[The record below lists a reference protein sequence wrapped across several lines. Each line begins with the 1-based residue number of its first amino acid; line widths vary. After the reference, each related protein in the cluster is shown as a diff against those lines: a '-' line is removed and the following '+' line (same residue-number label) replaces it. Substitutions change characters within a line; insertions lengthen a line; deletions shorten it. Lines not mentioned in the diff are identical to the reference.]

1 MFPVIKAVMALILS
15 VAFVIPAKGLPSPRY
30 APVSNEGCP
39 YCLVIEEDAWCCE
52 DFCCE
57 PENQE
62 DPCDGSDCECPHCPG
77 APTASTPLNAIRPM
91 LPPQTNGI
99 LPCPYISGGG
109 KPVPGGDP
117 QKPWHRDNAGSWD
130 RKQTPAESRSF

>member
-1 MFPVIKAVMALILS
+1 MLPVIKAVMALILS

-57 PENQE
+57 PEN
-62 DPCDGSDCECPHCPG
+62 
-77 APTASTPLNAIRPM
+77 
-91 LPPQTNGI
+91 
-99 LPCPYISGGG
+99 
-109 KPVPGGDP
+109 
-117 QKPWHRDNAGSWD
+117 
-130 RKQTPAESRSF
+130 